1 MNFQASSND
10 RDEAALKKLIEN
22 HLEEHGW
29 KREVAGD
36 EDFNAIVEAIY
47 KISTDSKFKRMGII
61 LSGEYGVGK
70 TTVAKL
76 IANCPAVFNM
86 SLQEQVDYLEYSGY
100 ADYINKIMTGDVILD
115 DVGAETI
122 RNNFGTKV
130 DLVGSFITRFHL
142 KGTGRLFIT
151 TNLHGDELA
160 ERYGGRV
167 ISRLKDLCI
176 PVPLHGVDKRKWI
189 I

>member
-1 MNFQASSND
+1 MNFQVYSKDAI
-10 RDEAALKKLIEN
+10 AA
-22 HLEEHGW
+22 HLEHHGW
-29 KREVAGD
+29 MKSVAGD
-36 EDFNAIVEAIY
+36 EDFNAVVEAAYRIN
-47 KISTDSKFKRMGII
+47 TDEKCKRVGII

-122 RNNFGTKV
+122 KNNFGTKV